1 MNLPTKLTVL
11 RIILA
16 IVVMVLL
23 MFPFEAVGISIPV
36 IRTTLDMDLR
46 YIIAGV
52 IFLIASFTDF
62 LDGYLA
68 RRNNQVTDT
77 GKMLDAIADK
87 MLVNPVLIIFSAEG
101 LISPIVPVI
110 VVARDIVVNT
120 IKMEA
125 ASKGKVVAAIK
136 SGKIKT
142 ASLMTGMV
150 LLFFSN
156 MPFELINIRVDLFL
170 IYFATLM
177 SLISMV
183 QYYSLNKKI
192 IFEKKKGKK
201 KGKWLP

>member
-16 IVVMVLL
+16 VVVMVLL
-23 MFPFEAVGISIPV
+23 MFPFEAIGIQIPV
-36 IRTTLDMDLR
+36 IRTFIDLDLC
-46 YIIAGV
+46 YVIAGV
-52 IFLIASFTDF
+52 IFIIASFTDF

-68 RRNNQVTDT
+68 RKNNQVTDT

-87 MLVNPVLIIFSAEG
+87 ILVNPVLIIFAADG

-110 VVARDIVVNT
+110 VVVRDIVVNT

-142 ASLMTGMV
+142 ASLMVGMV

-156 MPFELINIRVDLFL
+156 MPFEMIDIRVDLFF
-170 IYFATLM
+170 IYFATIM
-177 SLISMV
+177 SLVSMV
-183 QYYSLNKKI
+183 QYFTLNKNI
-192 IFEKKKGKK
+192 IFGK
-201 KGKWLP
+201 

>member
-16 IVVMVLL
+16 IVVMALL
-23 MFPFEAVGISIPV
+23 MFPFEAIGIFIPV
-36 IRTTLDMDLR
+36 IRTTIDMDLR
-46 YIIAGV
+46 YIVAGV

-68 RRNNQVTDT
+68 RKNNQVTDT

-192 IFEKKKGKK
+192 IFEK
-201 KGKWLP
+201 

>member
-23 MFPFEAVGISIPV
+23 VFPFEAVGISIPV
-36 IRTTLDMDLR
+36 IRTTIDMDLR

-192 IFEKKKGKK
+192 IFEK
-201 KGKWLP
+201 

>member
-36 IRTTLDMDLR
+36 IRTTIDMDLR

-192 IFEKKKGKK
+192 IFEK
-201 KGKWLP
+201 

>member
-16 IVVMVLL
+16 VIVMVLL

-36 IRTTLDMDLR
+36 IRTTIDMDLR

-52 IFLIASFTDF
+52 IFLIGSFTDF

-68 RRNNQVTDT
+68 RKNNQVTDT

-87 MLVNPVLIIFSAEG
+87 MLVNPVLIIFCAEG
-101 LISPIVPVI
+101 LISPIVPVV

-192 IFEKKKGKK
+192 IFEK
-201 KGKWLP
+201 

>member
-16 IVVMVLL
+16 IIVMVLL

-36 IRTTLDMDLR
+36 IRTTIDMDLR

-87 MLVNPVLIIFSAEG
+87 TLVNPVLIIFSAEG

-192 IFEKKKGKK
+192 IFEK
-201 KGKWLP
+201 